1 VNHAVLSASE
11 GDEAGEISRHGWYAW
26 ADALLLRRSVMLEE
40 IEGDI
45 ARGHVVCFLERD
57 SHQEENAGSSMTFA
71 KSATLKPL
79 FQVFPSLYQ

>member
-1 VNHAVLSASE
+1 
-11 GDEAGEISRHGWYAW
+11 
-26 ADALLLRRSVMLEE
+26 MLEE
-40 IEGDI
+40 IKGDI

-79 FQVFPSLYQ
+79 FQVFPSLY